1 MDKVIDALSKALD
14 FGTTADLLGY
24 DFVQQALIAA
34 AILGVL
40 AGALGPLIVSRQWS
54 FAVHG
59 SSELSLTGASAALLV
74 GLAVG
79 VGAIL
84 GSVIAAVLFALLGRR
99 ARERDSVI
107 GVIMSFGLGLSV
119 LFLWAYPGRT
129 GTSFSL
135 LVGQIVGVGSTGLT
149 LLLAVALVVIVV
161 LFVVYRPLLF
171 ASTDPE
177 GAEARGVPMRLLSIV
192 FAVLV
197 GVACA
202 LGVQI
207 VGALLVLSLLIT
219 PAAAASRVTA
229 NPVTATWLSILFA
242 ETAAVGGILLSLAP
256 GVPVST
262 FVTTISFVIYLV
274 CRAVGRRTPARAV
287 VHA

>member
-1 MDKVIDALSKALD
+1 VDKVLDALSKALD
-14 FGTTADLLGY
+14 FATTADLLRY

-34 AILGVL
+34 AVLGVI
-40 AGALGPLIVSRQWS
+40 AGILGPLIVSRQWS

-74 GLAVG
+74 GLSVG
-79 VGAIL
+79 IGAIL
-84 GSVIAAVLFALLGRR
+84 GSVVAAILFAVLGRR

-135 LVGQIVGVGSTGLT
+135 LIGQIVGVGSTGLG
-149 LLLAVALVVIVV
+149 LLLAVAAVVMVV
-161 LFVVYRPLLF
+161 LLVVYRPLLF

-177 GAEARGVPMRLLSIV
+177 GAEARGVPMRLLSTV

-202 LGVQI
+202 IGVQI

-219 PAAAASRVTA
+219 PAAAAARVTA
-229 NPVTATWLSILFA
+229 NPVKATVLSVIFA
-242 ETAAVGGILLSLAP
+242 EVAAVGGILLSLAP

-274 CRAVGRRTPARAV
+274 CRVIGRRPRKVAAV
-287 VHA
+287 QV